1 MESIMV
7 VFSSTDIP
15 DELIENAVKLA
26 KERKSSLVILD
37 VRDKKMSE
45 RVGYLTENLG
55 FMGDKVVGRLKK
67 EISNERCDVI
77 YKRLSILEQKA
88 NKNNVPYEIVVEKGP
103 FIDSVVKVARAKK
116 VSTIIGQDVEKLPKE
131 FKVIRV

>member
-1 MESIMV
+1 
-7 VFSSTDIP
+7 
-15 DELIENAVKLA
+15 
-26 KERKSSLVILD
+26 
-37 VRDKKMSE
+37 
-45 RVGYLTENLG
+45 VGYLTENLG